1 MEVKIYNGNGNA
13 TRRKATLDPS
23 VFEVEPNDHVIWLD
37 VRRIQNNARQ
47 GTHKAK
53 ERSDV
58 RGSTRKLYRQK
69 GTGMARAGDAKS
81 PIRRSGGTT
90 FGPRPREYRFKLNKK
105 TTQVARRSALSYKA
119 KAEAF
124 IVVDELKF
132 DNVSTKELVALIAG
146 LDLTE
151 KKVLLLTNGYR
162 PNVYHSSR
170 NLSKINV
177 KEGERASTLDIL
189 KADVVVLEEG
199 ALETLT
205 QQLGSGEKAAA

>member
-1 MEVKIYNGNGNA
+1 MEVKVYNANGNA
-13 TRRKATLDPS
+13 TKRKATLDPS
-23 VFEVEPNDHVIWLD
+23 VFEIEPNDHVIWLD

-53 ERSDV
+53 ERSEV

-90 FGPRPREYRFKLNKK
+90 FGPRPREYRFKINKK
-105 TTQVARRSALSYKA
+105 TSQVARRSALSYKA
-119 KAEAF
+119 RGEAF
-124 IVVDELKF
+124 YVVDELKF
-132 DNVSTKELVALIAG
+132 ENVSTKELVALIAG

-162 PNVYHSSR
+162 PNVYQSSR
-170 NLSKINV
+170 NLAKINV

-205 QQLGSGEKAAA
+205 QQLGDGEKAAA